1 MKTSLKAKGHKSKR
15 AQALVT
21 CALVTCAIV
30 NAFGGEITQDSRN
43 LLKEIIRPIDQPQNN
58 VKADQLKQLIVQIRS
73 IQFESKRDAERAG
86 DTAEPKPETISAV
99 PEPIE
104 SENTYKTGVPDS
116 AAIYNRKSVI
126 GNRLQEM
133 LKDPNTVANP
143 FELAE
148 ALFRNGLPGPAGLC
162 YKRALAEI
170 GANDPNT
177 ATERCW
183 ILFQIGNCLQND
195 DPNAA
200 KESYAELIRT
210 YPDSP
215 WVEIAK
221 SRHALI
227 EWNQQDRPDK
237 LIEEL
242 K

>member
-1 MKTSLKAKGHKSKR
+1 MKTNLKSQEHKSIR
-15 AQALVT
+15 AQVLVT

-30 NAFGGEITQDSRN
+30 NVFGGEITQDSRN

-58 VKADQLKQLIVQIRS
+58 VKADQLKHLIEQIRS
-73 IQFESKRDAERAG
+73 IQFESKQVEERSR
-86 DTAEPKPETISAV
+86 DTAEPKPETIAAV

-104 SENTYKTGVPDS
+104 GENTDETGVSDS
-116 AAIYNRKSVI
+116 AAIDNRKSAI
-126 GNRLQEM
+126 GNRLEEL
-133 LKDPNTVANP
+133 LKDPNTVTNP
-143 FELAE
+143 FKLAE

-162 YKRALAEI
+162 YKRALVEI
-170 GANDPNT
+170 GADDPNM
-177 ATERCW
+177 AAERCW

-221 SRHALI
+221 SRYALI